1 MKAESPGPSVG
12 KLVPKVRSTAKI
24 LYQIYF
30 VLTVAMLVCM
40 ILTGCPLFDS
50 INLTFATAGT
60 GGFGVLD
67 SSAAEYGAATQWV
80 MTIFMILFGV
90 NFNVYFLFYVKRFK
104 EGMKSEEARAYLGII
119 ASAVLLISVNI
130 FYMVRNLELT
140 VRQAAFQVASII
152 TTTGFSSVDFDLWP
166 EFSKGILVL
175 LMFCG
180 ACAGSTGGGFKISR
194 LLILC
199 KAIPKQL
206 SLVIH
211 PREVKV
217 IRMDGK
223 PIDHNTLRSTNVYLA
238 IYFFILLVSTLLISV
253 DNFNLTTNFTAV
265 ASTLNNIGPG
275 LDGVGPTRNFG
286 MYSDFSKF
294 VLMFDMLAGR
304 LELYPLLILF
314 MPSLWR
320 RK

>member
-1 MKAESPGPSVG
+1 MLALLPMAEPSSMHLMKAESPGPSVG

-30 VLTVAMLVCM
+30 VLTVAMLACM

-130 FYMVRNLELT
+130 FYMVR
-140 VRQAAFQVASII
+140 
-152 TTTGFSSVDFDLWP
+152 FSEDSGKDR
-166 EFSKGILVL
+166 
-175 LMFCG
+175 
-180 ACAGSTGGGFKISR
+180 AGSHSAG
-194 LLILC
+194 
-199 KAIPKQL
+199 
-206 SLVIH
+206 
-211 PREVKV
+211 
-217 IRMDGK
+217 DGRRYTCHQQCQSK
-223 PIDHNTLRSTNVYLA
+223 
-238 IYFFILLVSTLLISV
+238 
-253 DNFNLTTNFTAV
+253 
-265 ASTLNNIGPG
+265 NNSCIA
-275 LDGVGPTRNFG
+275 TQ
-286 MYSDFSKF
+286 
-294 VLMFDMLAGR
+294 
-304 LELYPLLILF
+304 
-314 MPSLWR
+314 
-320 RK
+320 